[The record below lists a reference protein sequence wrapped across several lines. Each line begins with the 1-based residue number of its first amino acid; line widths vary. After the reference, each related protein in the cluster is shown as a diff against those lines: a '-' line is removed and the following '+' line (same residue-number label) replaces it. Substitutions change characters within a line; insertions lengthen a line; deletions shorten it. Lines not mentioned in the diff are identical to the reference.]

1 MSTAALPIYCYQSL
15 TELDAIRLIHLY
27 PARETASQLQC
38 SIEQSTLAQYSQN
51 LVHHYIALSY
61 VWGDPVSTR
70 SIVVEGYSL
79 SITTNL
85 DSSLRH
91 IRDKEHAIRV
101 WADAICIN
109 QSDILERNEQVQQM
123 GFDIFCCSAQH
134 HISRRFRFR
143 CFRHFQLYLK

>member
-85 DSSLRH
+85 DSSLRISG
-91 IRDKEHAIRV
+91 IRSMQYVSGLMQFASIKAIYLREMNRSSRWV
-101 WADAICIN
+101 LIYSA
-109 QSDILERNEQVQQM
+109 
-123 GFDIFCCSAQH
+123 AQH
-134 HISRRFRFR
+134 NII
-143 CFRHFQLYLK
+143 YLGDSDSDVFGIFSSI